1 MSDKIVGADG
11 CRLHYWFRG
20 APEDRIGGPWWY
32 RVFRDKPGLSAATQR
47 DRYLNTLKPFLH
59 KAALS
64 EASDPKP
71 LPPNHLPPPGA
82 VEVDCSSAWID
93 WSKVELSEGS

>member
-32 RVFRDKPGLSAATQR
+32 RVFRDKPGLSAAT
-47 DRYLNTLKPFLH
+47 
-59 KAALS
+59 
-64 EASDPKP
+64 
-71 LPPNHLPPPGA
+71 
-82 VEVDCSSAWID
+82 
-93 WSKVELSEGS
+93 